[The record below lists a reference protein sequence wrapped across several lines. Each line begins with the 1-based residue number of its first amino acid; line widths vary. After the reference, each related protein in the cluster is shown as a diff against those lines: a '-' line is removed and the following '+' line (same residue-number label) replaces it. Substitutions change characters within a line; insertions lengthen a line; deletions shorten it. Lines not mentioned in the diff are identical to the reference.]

1 MSKVHIRLI
10 LGYATVDQSQYQ
22 LLPQSPLAV
31 TTKMETVTRQHS
43 QEPGSWNSDHGM
55 IIIREHISNHTSPPV
70 MPTIIATSVAL
81 THQ

>member
-1 MSKVHIRLI
+1 MTQVSTRDLTLIIIIRDLTLI
-10 LGYATVDQSQYQ
+10 IIIRDLYDDHYH
-22 LLPQSPLAV
+22 
-31 TTKMETVTRQHS
+31 TRS
-43 QEPGSWNSDHGM
+43 RIMEPGSWNSDHGM